1 LENDPAELA
10 KLRGDFEATARE
22 IYRGNAIHMPFMMTR
37 AIKV

>member
-1 LENDPAELA
+1 LENDQAELA
-10 KLRGDFEATARE
+10 KLRGDFEARE